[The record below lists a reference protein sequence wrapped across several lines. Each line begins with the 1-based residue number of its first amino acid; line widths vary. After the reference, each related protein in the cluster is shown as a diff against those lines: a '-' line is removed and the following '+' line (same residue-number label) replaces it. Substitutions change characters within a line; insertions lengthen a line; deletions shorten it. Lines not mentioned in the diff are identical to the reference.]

1 LRIFTDTIKINQ
13 ISTPKILL
21 KGNATCMPDQIVI
34 VNNLKKFYGN
44 VEAVRGIS
52 FEIQRGEVFGLLGP
66 NGAGKTTLI
75 SMLSTLLKP
84 TAGEATIGGYP
95 LTQHPMAVKRLI
107 GVVPQDLALYPELT
121 AIQNLRFWGQMYG
134 MDSNTLQQRLPEVLT
149 QVGLTERANDR
160 AGTYSGGM
168 KRRLNIAIGL
178 LHKPDLVFMDE
189 PTVGI
194 DPQSRRSIL
203 EMVKALRGQGITILY
218 TTHYMEEVEELADR
232 VGIIDHGQ
240 LIAIGTQLELT
251 QLVGQQ
257 ETLQLHL
264 SQEEAEALLPYL
276 EAMPGVQQVSRNQDI
291 LVLSV
296 AKATDMLPPVIS
308 AASAIDAHIR
318 SIDIIEPNLEAVFLH
333 LTGRALRD

>member
-1 LRIFTDTIKINQ
+1 
-13 ISTPKILL
+13 
-21 KGNATCMPDQIVI
+21 MPDQIVV
-34 VNNLKKFYGN
+34 VNNLKKSYDNF
-44 VEAVRGIS
+44 EAVHGVS

-75 SMLSTLLKP
+75 SILSTLLKP
-84 TAGEATIGGYP
+84 TAGDVTIGGYT
-95 LTQHPMAVKRLI
+95 LTQHPMAVKQLI

-134 MDSNTLQQRLPEVLT
+134 MDNNALQQRLPEVLA

-160 AGTYSGGM
+160 ADTYSGGM

-178 LHKPDLVFMDE
+178 LHKPDLIFMDE

-203 EMVKALRGQGITILY
+203 EMVKTLRGQGITILY
-218 TTHYMEEVEELADR
+218 TTHYMEEAEELSDR

-240 LIAIGTQLELT
+240 LIAIGSQKELIQLIS
-251 QLVGQQ
+251 QQ
-257 ETLQLHL
+257 ETLQLYL
-264 SQEEAEALLPYL
+264 SQDEAEALLPYL
-276 EAMPGVQQVSRNQDI
+276 EAMPGIQQASRNEDV
-291 LVLSV
+291 LVLAV
-296 AKATDMLPPVIS
+296 AKATDMLPQIVS
-308 AASAIDAHIR
+308 AASAIEAHIR

-333 LTGRALRD
+333 LTGRVLRD